1 MNVTGSTLA
10 SWWRSKPLPEAKD
23 DAETVTDSK

>member
-10 SWWRSKPLPEAKD
+10 SWWRSKPTKAEIENPEIKS
-23 DAETVTDSK
+23 ELK